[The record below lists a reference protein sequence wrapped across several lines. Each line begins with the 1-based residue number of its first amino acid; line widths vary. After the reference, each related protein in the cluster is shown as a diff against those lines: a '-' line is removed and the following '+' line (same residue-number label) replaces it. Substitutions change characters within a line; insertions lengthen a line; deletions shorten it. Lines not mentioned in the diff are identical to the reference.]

1 MPQTQHP
8 AFSFLFV
15 LFIIWLILP
24 DSEYQSQSIAL
35 SDLIISRLSHYRAS
49 LDVLNATR
57 WGDFAPREAG
67 RSDGDDASA
76 PKYVN
81 LTGFRE
87 EDRLSWQHL
96 GRFREKGLQLSRHAV
111 PPVGGEQLWDVAQGQ
126 PVWANASGVLLG
138 QWVRSQEAVPRTYDS
153 YNLSQSVPSM
163 HWIGDKTEW
172 ARNMTGTTGRIQV
185 RLEGN
190 RTVAEYEQLSTAEAP
205 LAGGLIRNVKSVVTF
220 EDTEGSGL
228 SWEMRLW
235 GVHWPRQGVIM
246 MTTTSEK
253 FDGIFGLPHLTPGPD
268 YFQSSQRF
276 LNQSL
281 AHTIATKE
289 KNVYADQSIPWNSD
303 IENPLHTQNPSPH
316 CEFVM
321 YVQIHPPSRQSLGL
335 GSTIPK
341 GEDMADILQTIE
353 AELETPLGAPI
364 NHVPKLQMSAAIY
377 SPDCSLLL
385 ETKGPPDVPPSEADH
400 LVGVKTEVQISR
412 INHWLL
418 AYAMLMF
425 GQVVLLKGQMKET
438 YTPST
443 LGRVSFWTISMM
455 LIVDGMT
462 FSAAA
467 TWVATAQHTFLPTLT
482 LMFASFMSMTI
493 GGSLLAKIHEIQ
505 TPQPR
510 ARRDGPQGAAGQTSG
525 TTSTTSSAPLTPNR
539 TGTGPLLPG
548 PVTAGRGAGTPAAA
562 AATVADGAAAV
573 PGATT
578 AARPAAP
585 PPTQAQTFQSL
596 MGRFILLSVCIS
608 FVGISSMTWY
618 TAVRSWFL
626 NACAFLYL
634 SMWTPQIYRNIIRNC
649 RRALQWQFV
658 VGESLLRLLPLAYFW
673 LKPDNFLFART
684 EPRAFV
690 VLCLWVWLQIF
701 VLATQDAVGPRFGI
715 PKGWTPDAW
724 DYHPVL
730 REDNV
735 EAGGLPIGLGG
746 DDSPVRDR
754 DRDRRRSSED
764 RDRDRDKARPG
775 GGGGGGSTRAIDC
788 AICREVL
795 EVPIV
800 RAGDEDSSV
809 TGVFARRM
817 YMVTP
822 CRHIFHTPCL
832 ESWMKFRLQCPIC
845 REDLPPL

>member
-1 MPQTQHP
+1 MPQTTQHP
-8 AFSFLFV
+8 AFTILFV
-15 LFIIWLILP
+15 LFIVWLVLP
-24 DSEYQSQSIAL
+24 DNEYQSQSIAL
-35 SDLIISRLSHYRAS
+35 SDLIFSRLSHYHSS

-57 WGDFAPREAG
+57 WGDFAPLEAN
-67 RSDGDDASA
+67 RKEEDVHASL

-87 EDRLSWQHL
+87 EDQFSWQDL
-96 GRFREKGLQLSRHAV
+96 GRFRERGLQLSHHAISA
-111 PPVGGEQLWDVAQGQ
+111 VGGDQPWDVAEGE

-138 QWVRSQEAVPRTYDS
+138 QWVRRQDLSPRTYDS

-163 HWIGDKTEW
+163 RWIGDKTEW
-172 ARNMTGTTGRIQV
+172 ARNVTGTTGRIQV

-190 RTVAEYEQLSTAEAP
+190 KTVTGYEQLSKIDAP
-205 LAGGLIRNVKSVVTF
+205 LSGGLIRNVKAAVTV

-268 YFQSSQRF
+268 YFQSSQRL
-276 LNQSL
+276 LNETL
-281 AHTIATKE
+281 AHTIATKK
-289 KNVYADQSIPWNSD
+289 KNIYTDQSIPWNAD
-303 IENPLHTQNPSPH
+303 IENPLHTPNPSPH

-335 GSTIPK
+335 GSTIPQK
-341 GEDMADILQTIE
+341 ENMADILQTIE
-353 AELETPLGAPI
+353 SELESPLGAPI
-364 NHVPKLQMSAAIY
+364 NHVPELRMSSVIY
-377 SPDCSLLL
+377 SPDCSLFL
-385 ETKGPPDVPPSEADH
+385 ETKGPPDFPPSEADH
-400 LVGVKTEVQISR
+400 LLGVKIEVQISR

-418 AYAMLMF
+418 AYALLMF
-425 GQVVLLKGQMKET
+425 GQVILLKGQMKET

-443 LGRVSFWTISMM
+443 LGRVSFWTISTMVV
-455 LIVDGMT
+455 VDGMT

-510 ARRDGPQGAAGQTSG
+510 TRREGAQGAAGPNSG
-525 TTSTTSSAPLTPNR
+525 SASSTSSAPLTPNR
-539 TGTGPLLPG
+539 TGIVPLLPA
-548 PVTAGRGAGTPAAA
+548 PVTAGRGSGTPAAVTA
-562 AATVADGAAAV
+562 AANIADGAAAV

-585 PPTQAQTFQSL
+585 PTQSQTFQSI

-608 FVGISSMTWY
+608 FVGISSMAWY
-618 TAVRSWFL
+618 AAVRSWFL
-626 NACAFLYL
+626 NICAFIYL

-649 RRALQWQFV
+649 RRALKWQFV
-658 VGESLLRLLPLAYFW
+658 VGESFLRLLPLSYFW
-673 LKPDNFLFART
+673 LKADNFLFART

-690 VLCLWVWLQIF
+690 LLCLWVWLQIF
-701 VLATQDAVGPRFGI
+701 VLATQDVVGPRFGI

-730 REDNV
+730 KEDNV
-735 EAGGLPIGLGG
+735 EAGGLPIGLGI
-746 DDSPVRDR
+746 DDSPGRER
-754 DRDRRRSSED
+754 GRSSED
-764 RDRDRDKARPG
+764 RDKPRPG
-775 GGGGGGSTRAIDC
+775 GGTTRTIDC

-800 RAGDEDSSV
+800 RAGEEDMSV

-832 ESWMKFRLQCPIC
+832 ENWMKFRLQCPIC

>member
-8 AFSFLFV
+8 AFTFLIV
-15 LFIIWLILP
+15 LFIVWLFLP

-35 SDLIISRLSHYRAS
+35 SDLILSRLSHYRAS

-57 WGDFAPREAG
+57 WGDFSPLEAD
-67 RSDGDDASA
+67 RKEDDHASA

-87 EDRLSWQHL
+87 EDRFSWQDL
-96 GRFREKGLQLSRHAV
+96 GRFRERGLRLSRHAI
-111 PPVGGEQLWDVAQGQ
+111 PAVGGEQLWDVAQGE

-138 QWVRSQEAVPRTYDS
+138 QWVRRQESVPRTYDS
-153 YNLSQSVPSM
+153 FNLSQSVPSM

-172 ARNMTGTTGRIQV
+172 ARNMTGTAGRIHV

-190 RTVAEYEQLSTAEAP
+190 KTVTGYEQLSKTDGP
-205 LAGGLIRNVKSVVTF
+205 LSGGLIRNVKSAVTF

-268 YFQSSQRF
+268 YFQSSQRL
-276 LNQSL
+276 LNQTL
-281 AHTIATKE
+281 AHTIATKK
-289 KNVYADQSIPWNSD
+289 KNIYSDQSIPWNSD
-303 IENPLHTQNPSPH
+303 IENPLHTPNPSPH
-316 CEFVM
+316 CEYVM
-321 YVQIHPPSRQSLGL
+321 YVQIHPPSRQSLGF
-335 GSTIPK
+335 GSASPK
-341 GEDMADILQTIE
+341 GENMADILQAIE
-353 AELETPLGAPI
+353 SELESPLGAPI
-364 NHVPKLQMSAAIY
+364 NHVPKLHMSAVIY
-377 SPDCSLLL
+377 SPDCGLFL
-385 ETKGPPDVPPSEADH
+385 ETKGPPDFPPSEANH
-400 LVGVKTEVQISR
+400 LLGVKTEVQISR

-418 AYAMLMF
+418 AYAVLMF
-425 GQVVLLKGQMKET
+425 GQVILLKGQMKET

-510 ARRDGPQGAAGQTSG
+510 RRDGAQGAAGANSG

-539 TGTGPLLPG
+539 TGTGPILPG
-548 PVTAGRGAGTPAAA
+548 PVTAGRGSGTPAAVDQATA
-562 AATVADGAAAV
+562 ANIADGAAAV
-573 PGATT
+573 PGAAA
-578 AARPAAP
+578 AARPAA
-585 PPTQAQTFQSL
+585 PPTQAQTFQSI

-626 NACAFLYL
+626 NICAFIYL
-634 SMWTPQIYRNIIRNC
+634 SMWVPQIYRNIIRNC
-649 RRALQWQFV
+649 RRALKWQFV
-658 VGESLLRLLPLAYFW
+658 VGESLLRLLPLSYFW
-673 LKPDNFLFART
+673 LRQDNFLFART

-690 VLCLWVWLQIF
+690 TLCLWVWLQIF

-735 EAGGLPIGLGG
+735 EAGGLPIGLGPE
-746 DDSPVRDR
+746 DSPA
-754 DRDRRRSSED
+754 RDRRRSSED
-764 RDRDRDKARPG
+764 RDKPRPG
-775 GGGGGGSTRAIDC
+775 GGTTRAIDC

-795 EVPIV
+795 EVPV
-800 RAGDEDSSV
+800 VKAGEEDMSV

>member
-1 MPQTQHP
+1 MVQALRP
-8 AFSFLFV
+8 AFTFLFV

-24 DSEYQSQSIAL
+24 DSEYPSHSIAL
-35 SDLIISRLSHYRAS
+35 SELISSRLSHYRES

-57 WGDFAPREAG
+57 WGDFYPLEPDGKEDGDGSAPR
-67 RSDGDDASA
+67 
-76 PKYVN
+76 YVN

-87 EDRLSWQHL
+87 EDRFSWQHL
-96 GRFREKGLQLSRHAV
+96 GSFRERGLQLSHHAM
-111 PPVGGEQLWDVAQGQ
+111 PAVGGEQLWDVAQGE

-138 QWVRSQEAVPRTYDS
+138 QWVRRQEAAPRAYDY

-172 ARNMTGTTGRIQV
+172 ARNMTGATGRIQV

-190 RTVAEYEQLSTAEAP
+190 KTVAGYEQLPGTSGP
-205 LAGGLIRNVKSVVTF
+205 LSGGLIRNVKAAVTF
-220 EDTEGSGL
+220 GDTEGSGL
-228 SWEMRLW
+228 NWEMHLF
-235 GVHWPRQGVIM
+235 GLHWPRQGVIM

-276 LNQSL
+276 LNQTL
-281 AHTIATKE
+281 AHTIAAKE
-289 KNVYADQSIPWNSD
+289 KNIYSDQSIPWNSD
-303 IENPLHTQNPSPH
+303 LENPLHTRNPSPR

-335 GSTIPK
+335 GPTAPN
-341 GEDMADILQTIE
+341 GENVADVLRAIE
-353 AELETPLGAPI
+353 SELESPLGAPI
-364 NHVPKLQMSAAIY
+364 NRVPKLQMSAVMY
-377 SPDCSLLL
+377 SPDCSLFL
-385 ETKGPPDVPPSEADH
+385 ETKGPPGFPPSEADH
-400 LVGVKTEVQISR
+400 LVGVKAEVQLSR
-412 INHWLL
+412 INQWLL
-418 AYAMLMF
+418 AYAVLMF
-425 GQVVLLKGQMKET
+425 GQVALLKGQMEET

-443 LGRVSFWTISMM
+443 LGRVSFWTVGTM
-455 LIVDGMT
+455 LLVDGMA

-482 LMFASFMSMTI
+482 FMLASFISMTM
-493 GGSLLAKIHEIQ
+493 GGSLLAKIHEVQ

-510 ARRDGPQGAAGQTSG
+510 ARREGAQGAARPNSG
-525 TTSTTSSAPLTPNR
+525 SASSTSSAPLTPNR
-539 TGTGPLLPG
+539 TGTGPILPG
-548 PVTAGRGAGTPAAA
+548 PVTAGRGAGAPAAA
-562 AATVADGAAAV
+562 GQGAASNAADGAAA
-573 PGATT
+573 
-578 AARPAAP
+578 ARQPAQP
-585 PPTQAQTFQSL
+585 AQPLTFQSIV
-596 MGRFILLSVCIS
+596 GRFILVSICLS
-608 FVGISSMTWY
+608 FAGISSMTWY
-618 TAVRSWFL
+618 TAARSWFL
-626 NACAFLYL
+626 NACAFAYL
-634 SMWTPQIYRNIIRNC
+634 SMWAPQIYRNVIRNC
-649 RRALQWQFV
+649 RRALKWQFV
-658 VGESLLRLLPLAYFW
+658 IGESVLRLLPLSYFW

-684 EPRAFV
+684 EPRAFA

-735 EAGGLPIGLGG
+735 EAGGLPIGLGA
-746 DDSPVRDR
+746 DDSPP
-754 DRDRRRSSED
+754 RDRRRSSED
-764 RDRDRDKARPG
+764 RDKVRP
-775 GGGGGGSTRAIDC
+775 GGGSTRAIDC

-795 EVPIV
+795 EVPIIK
-800 RAGDEDSSV
+800 AGEEDLSV

-832 ESWMKFRLQCPIC
+832 ENWMKFRLQCPIC
-845 REDLPPL
+845 REDLPPT